1 MANRKLILGAGGGGS
16 SGSGCFTAETL
27 VSIPGGQ
34 KAIGEIEVGDV
45 VLSFDD
51 LGTLHE
57 AKVLKVHEHDNQPVV
72 RYALWGGGHVDATP
86 NHWVLNQFNAF
97 VEIGTLGADDCVVDA
112 ADHLR
117 PIVNRES
124 LGDHTV
130 YNLTVEGRHTFIAN
144 GVRVHNA
151 GLGAQIMGSG
161 GGGGSSSGG
170 GKGGGGSRSR
180 APAPP
185 VEESDTLSSIQ
196 FAEVVDLLCEGPI
209 DGVENGNQ
217 GIYLNDTPVE
227 SSSGTDNFQNFTIN
241 TRNGTQDQTYL
252 PGVTDVSSV
261 FSVDIEVN
269 QGTLVARSINNTN
282 TTRVKF
288 GITIP
293 SLQTF
298 ETDGD
303 IRGAS
308 LSFKF
313 QIQYNGGGFT
323 DLGSY
328 TISGKSSTSFNRD
341 YIFDLDGAFPVD
353 IRVVRTSGNASTRT
367 QSRLIWSTYEE
378 IIDEKFRY
386 PNTAVVGLNFD
397 SRQFS
402 AIPSRKYL
410 VRGLKVAIPSNATVD
425 TTTYPGRITYSGVWD
440 GTFAAATWTNDP
452 AWCLWDLL
460 TNERYG
466 ADVPASSLDRY
477 DFYRISQYCNE
488 LVSDGKGGQEV
499 RFACNTVINTLDEV
513 YNLIQEMTSV
523 FRGISYYGA
532 GSLVLT
538 QDRPSDSQ
546 YLIGPSNVVDG
557 TFTYSGSSLKSR
569 HTTATVSYQDYDLLG
584 EVKFELVEDADAVAK
599 YGIINKD
606 MQAFGCYSQGQARR
620 LGLWALLSEQS
631 LTETVGFS
639 IGMDS
644 GLVLRPGMVIDI
656 ADPTRGGS
664 RRNGRISS
672 ATSTTITVDSSTD
685 LTVDLT
691 KAPRLYVLTPS
702 GVPENRTIN
711 SISGQTVTVSPAF
724 SETPAAGSIWLIET
738 SDLQPQQ
745 YRVISLAENDDGTF
759 GVTALKYN
767 ESLYAS
773 IEQGLELTERDITNL
788 SSTPGAIE
796 NLSKEEFLYIDG
808 SNVRTGVNLSW
819 SSPAGDTESYAV
831 KYRLDDDNFETIQTD
846 SPNVE
851 IRGLKAGTL
860 EVYVFP
866 YSTIGKEGPAVKN
879 TLVIAGKTA
888 VPGDVQN
895 LTIEVISANSARL
908 RWDATKDLDVQ
919 VGGRVH
925 IRHTNKTDGTGTWTG
940 SVDLIAAIAGSA
952 TEAVVPRIEGEIL
965 VKFEDS
971 TGRKS
976 ANETSVVVDFP
987 EPLNALLVQSRRED
1001 NDDPE
1006 FQGTKTDVFYSEE
1019 YDAIVLGGATDIDEP
1034 IIDDVDAISSF
1045 DYLGDSIV
1053 DEGNYQFA
1061 NTLDL
1066 GAVLAVD
1073 LERHLVATGF
1083 YPSDLWDARTELV
1096 NDMPDWDGGVVD
1108 SVNAEMYLRSTND
1121 DPSGTPT
1128 YGDWRPLNSGT
1139 FRGRAFQFKV
1149 EMFSTAV
1156 DQNVSVT
1163 QAGYRATFQQRTELS
1178 TGVIASGAGTKSV
1191 TFDRAFFAGTAAL
1204 GGANAYPP
1212 SVGITAQNLQT
1223 GDYFEVSNVTG
1234 AGFDVLFKDSSDTP
1248 VSRNFAYTATGYGRA
1263 G

>member
-27 VSIPGGQ
+27 VGIPGGQ
-34 KAIGEIEVGDV
+34 KPIGEIQVGDTV
-45 VLSFDD
+45 ISFDD
-51 LGTLHE
+51 KGALHE
-57 AKVLKVHEHDNQPVV
+57 AKVLKVHEHDNEPVV
-72 RYALWGGGHVDATP
+72 RYFLWGGDHVDATP

-117 PIVNRES
+117 PIVNREN
-124 LGDHTV
+124 LGNHTV

-144 GVRVHNA
+144 GIRVHNA

-161 GGGGSSSGG
+161 GGGGGGGG
-170 GKGGGGSRSR
+170 GKGGGGSRSK

-196 FAEVVDLLCEGPI
+196 YAEVVDLLGEGPI
-209 DGVENGNQ
+209 EGIENGNQ
-217 GIYLNDTPVE
+217 GIYLNDTPVLA
-227 SSSGTDNFQNFTIN
+227 STGTPNFQNFEIN
-241 TRNGTQDQTYL
+241 TRNGTQDQVYL
-252 PGVTDVSSV
+252 PGVTAVSTV

-269 QGTLVARSINNTN
+269 QDTLVARSINNTSTN
-282 TTRVKF
+282 RVKF
-288 GITIP
+288 GMTVP

-308 LSFKF
+308 VSFKF
-313 QIQYNGGGFT
+313 QIQYNGGGFI
-323 DLGSY
+323 DLNEY
-328 TISGKSSTSFNRD
+328 TISGKSSTTFNRD
-341 YIFDLDGAFPVD
+341 YIFDIDGAFPVD
-353 IRVVRTSGNASTRT
+353 IRVIRTSSNASTRI
-367 QSRLIWSTYEE
+367 QSRLIWTTYEE

-386 PNTAVVGLNFD
+386 PNTAVVGLSFD

-425 TTTYPGRITYSGVWD
+425 TTTHLGRITYSGVWD
-440 GTFAAATWTNDP
+440 GTFTAATWTNDP

-466 ADVPASSLDRY
+466 ANIPESSLDRY

-488 LVSDGKGGQEV
+488 LVDNGKGGQEV
-499 RFACNTVINTLDEV
+499 RFACNTVINTIDEV

-546 YLIGPSNVVDG
+546 YLLGPSNVVDG
-557 TFTYSGSSLKSR
+557 IFTYSGSSLKSR

-620 LGLWALLSEQS
+620 LGLWALLSEQA
-631 LTETVGFS
+631 LTETVSFS
-639 IGMDS
+639 IGIDS
-644 GLVLRPGMVIDI
+644 GLVLRPGVVIDV
-656 ADPTRGGS
+656 ADPTRGGT
-664 RRNGRISS
+664 RRNGRVAS
-672 ATSTTITVDSSTD
+672 ATTTTVVLDSNTDLQVDLATSPTISVVLPTGLVETRNITNVNNVTVTVDS
-685 LTVDLT
+685 
-691 KAPRLYVLTPS
+691 
-702 GVPENRTIN
+702 
-711 SISGQTVTVSPAF
+711 AF
-724 SETPAAGSIWLIET
+724 SEAPNASAIWLIQ
-738 SDLQPQQ
+738 SSNIQSQQ
-745 YRVISLAENDDGTF
+745 FRVVSVTENDDGTL

-767 ESLYAS
+767 ESLYNT
-773 IEQGLELTERDITNL
+773 IEENLVIAERDITDL
-788 SSTPGAIE
+788 SATPSAITS
-796 NLSKEEFLYIDG
+796 LAKEEFLYLDG

-819 SSPAGDTESYAV
+819 VSPDNVTDTYIV
-831 KYRLDDDNFETIQTD
+831 KYRLDDDNFQSIQTD
-846 SPNVE
+846 SPNIE

-860 EVYVFP
+860 EVYVLP
-866 YSTIGKEGPAVKN
+866 YSAIGKEGPSVKYTFN
-879 TLVIAGKTA
+879 LAGKTA

-895 LTIEVISANSARL
+895 LTIEVINANSARL
-908 RWDATKDLDVQ
+908 RWDPTVDLDVQ

-925 IRHTNKTDGTGTWTG
+925 IRHTNKTDGTGTWTS
-940 SVDLIAAIAGSA
+940 SVDLIEAIAGSA

-971 TGRKS
+971 GGRRS
-976 ANETSVVVDFP
+976 ENETSVVVDFP

-1001 NDDPE
+1001 TDIPA
-1006 FQGTKTDVFYSEE
+1006 FQGTFTNTFYSEE
-1019 YDAIVLGGATDIDEP
+1019 YDALVLSGATEIDEP
-1034 IIDDVDAISSF
+1034 IVDDVDAIINF
-1045 DYLGDSIV
+1045 DYLGDGIIDSG
-1053 DEGNYQFA
+1053 EYAFA

-1066 GAVLAVD
+1066 GAVLSLD
-1073 LERHLVATGF
+1073 LERHLVGTGF
-1083 YPSDLWDARTELV
+1083 YPSDLWDNRVEFV
-1096 NDMPDWDGGVVD
+1096 DSMPDWDGGVVD
-1108 SVNAEMYLRSTND
+1108 EVNARLLLRKTND

-1128 YGDWRPLNSGT
+1128 YSDWTPLNSGT
-1139 FRGRAFQFKV
+1139 FLGRAFQFKV
-1149 EMFSTAV
+1149 ELISRAS
-1156 DQNVSVT
+1156 DENVSV
-1163 QAGYRATFQQRTELS
+1163 QEVGYRATFQQRTEQS
-1178 TGVIASGAGTKSV
+1178 TGAIASGAGTKSV

-1204 GGANAYPP
+1204 GGVNAYPP
-1212 SVGITAQNLQT
+1212 SVGITAQNLQS

-1234 AGFDVLFKDSSDTP
+1234 AGFDVVFKNSSDTA
-1248 VSRNFAYTATGYGRA
+1248 VDRNFQYTATGYGAA

>member
-1 MANRKLILGAGGGGS
+1 VANRKLILGAGGGGS

-51 LGTLHE
+51 LGALHE

-72 RYALWGGGHVDATP
+72 RYSLWGGGHVDATP

-217 GIYLNDTPVE
+217 GIYLNDTPIE
-227 SSSGTDNFQNFTIN
+227 SSSGTDNFQNFTVN

-252 PGVTDVSSV
+252 PGVTEVSSV
-261 FSVDIEVN
+261 FSVDIEIN

-557 TFTYSGSSLKSR
+557 TFSYSGSSLKSR

-631 LTETVGFS
+631 LTETVSFS
-639 IGMDS
+639 IGIDS
-644 GLVLRPGMVIDI
+644 GLVLRPGVVIDV
-656 ADPTRGGS
+656 ADPTRGGT
-664 RRNGRISS
+664 RRNGRIAS
-672 ATSTTITVDSSTD
+672 ATTTTVVLDSNADLQVDLTTSPTISVVLPTGLVETRGITNVNNVTVTVDS
-685 LTVDLT
+685 
-691 KAPRLYVLTPS
+691 
-702 GVPENRTIN
+702 
-711 SISGQTVTVSPAF
+711 AF
-724 SETPAAGSIWLIET
+724 SEAPNASSVWLIQSSNIEA
-738 SDLQPQQ
+738 QQ
-745 YRVISLAENDDGTF
+745 FRVVSVAENDDGTF
-759 GVTALKYN
+759 GITALKYN
-767 ESLYAS
+767 ESLYNA
-773 IEQGLELTERDITNL
+773 IEADLNLTQRDITDL
-788 SSTPGAIE
+788 SATPSAVA
-796 NLSKEEFLYIDG
+796 NLSKEEFLYLDG

-819 SSPAGDTESYAV
+819 TSSDKVTDSYIV
-831 KYRLDDDNFETIQTD
+831 KYRLDNDNFESVQTD

-860 EVYVFP
+860 EAYVLP
-866 YSTIGKEGPAVKN
+866 YSAIGKEGPSVKN
-879 TLVIAGKTA
+879 TLNIAGKTA

-895 LTIEVISANSARL
+895 LTIEVINANSARL
-908 RWDATKDLDVQ
+908 RWDPTVDLDVQ

-940 SVDLIAAIAGSA
+940 SVDLIEAIAGSA

-965 VKFEDS
+965 VKYEDS
-971 TGRKS
+971 GGRKS
-976 ANETSVVVDFP
+976 ENEASVVVDFP
-987 EPLNALLVQSRRED
+987 EPLNALAVQSRRED
-1001 NDDPE
+1001 SDSPP
-1006 FQGTKTDVFYSEE
+1006 FQGTFTNTFYSDE
-1019 YDAIVLGGATDIDEP
+1019 YDALVLEGVTEIDEP
-1034 IIDDVDAISSF
+1034 IVDDVDAIPSF
-1045 DYLGDSIV
+1045 DYLGDSIF
-1053 DEGNYQFA
+1053 DSGEYEFA
-1061 NTLDL
+1061 STLDL
-1066 GAVLAVD
+1066 GAVLALD

-1096 NDMPDWDGGVVD
+1096 DAMPDWDGGVVD
-1108 SVNAEMYLRSTND
+1108 DVNARLMVRKTND
-1121 DPSGTPT
+1121 DPSGSPT
-1128 YGDWRPLNSGT
+1128 YGDWTPLNSGT

-1149 EMFSTAV
+1149 ELFSTKE

-1163 QAGYRATFQQRTELS
+1163 QAGYRATFQQRTEQS
-1178 TGVIASGAGTKSV
+1178 TGTIASGASTKSV
-1191 TFDRAFFAGTAAL
+1191 TFDRAFFAGTAVL

-1212 SVGITAQNLQT
+1212 SVGITAQNLQS

-1234 AGFDVLFKDSSDTP
+1234 SGFDVVFKNSSDTA
-1248 VSRNFAYTATGYGRA
+1248 VDRNFQYTATGYGAA